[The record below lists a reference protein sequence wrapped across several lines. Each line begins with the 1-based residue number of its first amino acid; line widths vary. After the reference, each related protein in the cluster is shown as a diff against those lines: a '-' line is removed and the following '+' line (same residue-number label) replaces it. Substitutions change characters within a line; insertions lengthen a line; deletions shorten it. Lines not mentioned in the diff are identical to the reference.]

1 MKFSRLGAGFRS
13 TATVVI
19 SAMDW
24 TTQMRLGPLLGFE
37 QSFDTVVTVAR
48 EMEAV
53 GAGSVMLAEA
63 GRSAVTQASAVIAA
77 TESIEVGTYV
87 ANAFARSPWLT
98 GLTARDLDEM
108 SGGRFVLGVGTGNV
122 HFNNWYMGIDSSKAL
137 DAMHD
142 FVQIVRQVVAAPAGS
157 RVSYEGSVHQVKKW
171 RASFAPYR
179 DSVPVYLSASG
190 PKMMQVAAEVS
201 DGIGVGI
208 MASAEF
214 MRDTVRPNA
223 VAAAQSVGREASELA
238 FPMGALVSV
247 NQDSELARD
256 AAKAAVCG
264 LFHPVPHPYYDSQMR
279 QQGFDEAADVLAD
292 LMPQGK
298 TSEAMN
304 AVPEGVVDT
313 LTISGNPTECARRIS
328 DYEGVVDQIVMM
340 RVAQRNEPSGVQ
352 AYEPIFELISETNSS
367 R

>member
-1 MKFSRLGAGFRS
+1 
-13 TATVVI
+13 
-19 SAMDW
+19 
-24 TTQMRLGPLLGFE
+24 MRLGPLLGFE
-37 QSFDTVVTVAR
+37 QSFDTVVTVAQ

-63 GRSAVTQASAVIAA
+63 GRSAVTQAAAVIAA

-87 ANAFARSPWLT
+87 ANAFARSPWRT

-122 HFNNWYMGIDSSKAL
+122 HFNDWYMGIDSSKAL
-137 DAMHD
+137 TAMRD
-142 FVQIVRQVVAAPAGS
+142 FVEIVRQVVAAPSGA
-157 RVSYEGSVHQVKKW
+157 RVSYEGPVHQVKKW

-208 MASAEF
+208 MASVEF

-223 VAAAQSVGREASELA
+223 VAAAESVGREPEALA

-247 NQDSELARD
+247 NQNSELARN
-256 AAKAAVCG
+256 AAKASVCG

-279 QQGFDEAADVLAD
+279 QQGFSDTADQLAE

-298 TSEAMN
+298 TAEAMQII
-304 AVPEGVVDT
+304 PEEVVDT
-313 LTISGNPTECARRIS
+313 MTISGTPVECARRIAE
-328 DYEGVVDQIVMM
+328 YEGVTDQIVMM
-340 RVAQRNEPSGVQ
+340 RVAQKDEATGVH
-352 AYEPIFELISETNSS
+352 AYEPIFELISETTSS
-367 R
+367 